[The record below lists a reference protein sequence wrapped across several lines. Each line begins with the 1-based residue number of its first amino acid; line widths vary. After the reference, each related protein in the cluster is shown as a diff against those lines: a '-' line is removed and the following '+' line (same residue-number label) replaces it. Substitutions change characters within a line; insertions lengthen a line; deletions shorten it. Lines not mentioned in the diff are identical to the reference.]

1 MRLTPLRRY
10 LILGL
15 ALAGVAGGI
24 VALTVTS
31 PKRADKA
38 PAGSGVVERAEVPRT
53 VSRGQPAPELTGLA
67 GWVNSEP
74 LTLQSLRGK
83 VVLVDFWTYT
93 CVNCIRTFP
102 YLKAWHE
109 RYSADGLV
117 IIGVHTPE
125 FAFERDIDNVR
136 AAVQRHGLKYAIAV
150 DNHQAT
156 WDAFQNRYWPRKYL
170 IDREGT
176 IRYDH
181 AGEGRYEATESW
193 IRRLLAETGARV
205 DAQTTAKDPDPGSE
219 AAHRRATPE
228 LYAGLRGLLSGHIGN
243 FNRQAIDAPFDYALP
258 SKRVDHVLYLSGVW
272 VQREESVRHGRT
284 TPGFEDEIVLRYWA
298 RSVNLVIRPETSE
311 VFDVR
316 ALLDGKP
323 LESLHAGDDVT
334 VTAQGESVVRVD
346 GPRLYSLV
354 ASPEPGSHELRLS
367 ARSDAFAIFAFTF
380 GVGEQN

>member
-1 MRLTPLRRY
+1 LHRY

-38 PAGSGVVERAEVPRT
+38 PAGSGGIERAEVPRT
-53 VSRGQPAPELTGLA
+53 VGRGQPAPELTGLVA
-67 GWVNSEP
+67 WINSEP
-74 LTLQSLRGK
+74 LTLQSLRGN

-102 YLKAWHE
+102 YLKSWYDKYASE
-109 RYSADGLV
+109 GLV

-125 FAFERDIDNVR
+125 FAFEHDVDNVR
-136 AAVQRHGLKYAIAV
+136 AAVQRHGLKYPVAL
-150 DNHQAT
+150 DNQYAT
-156 WDAFQNRYWPRKYL
+156 WKAFRNQYWPRKYL
-170 IDREGT
+170 IDKDGV

-193 IRRLLAETGARV
+193 IKRLLAETGARV
-205 DAQTTAKDPDPGSE
+205 DAQTTVKDPDPGSQ

-228 LYAGLRGLLSGHIGN
+228 LYAGLRGLLSGQIGN
-243 FNRQAIDAPFDYALP
+243 FNRQAIDAPFAYALP
-258 SKRVDHVLYLSGVW
+258 STRAEHVLYLSGVW
-272 VQREESVRHGRT
+272 VQREESLRHGRT

-316 ALLDGKP
+316 VLLDGRP
-323 LESLHAGDDVT
+323 LDPLLAGDDVT

-367 ARSDAFAIFAFTF
+367 AKSDAFAIFAFTF